1 MTNFRERKENKTTIW
16 ISLDTKA
23 ELDRIK
29 IIPEE
34 PYEKVVKRLIDAY
47 ERKQEAKA

>member
-1 MTNFRERKENKTTIW
+1 MDNLRERKEYKTTIW
-16 ISLDTKA
+16 ISMDTKA

-34 PYEKVVKRLIDAY
+34 PYEKVVRRLIEIY
-47 ERKQEAKA
+47 ERQEARA

>member
-1 MTNFRERKENKTTIW
+1 MDTLRERKEDKTTIW
-16 ISLDTKA
+16 ISMDTKA

-34 PYEKVVKRLIDAY
+34 PYEKVVRRLIEIY
-47 ERKQEAKA
+47 ERQEAEA

>member
-1 MTNFRERKENKTTIW
+1 MERFREIEKDKTTIW
-16 ISLDTKA
+16 ISMDTKA

-34 PYEKVVKRLIDAY
+34 PYEKVVKRLIQFY
-47 ERKQEAKA
+47 ERQQEAKA

>member
-1 MTNFRERKENKTTIW
+1 MERFRGIEKDKTTIW
-16 ISLDTKA
+16 ISMDTKA

-34 PYEKVVKRLIDAY
+34 PYEKVVRRLIEVY
-47 ERKQEAKA
+47 EKQEARA

>member
-1 MTNFRERKENKTTIW
+1 MERFREIKEDKTTIW
-16 ISLDTKA
+16 ISMDTKA

-34 PYEKVVKRLIDAY
+34 PYEKVVRRLIEVY
-47 ERKQEAKA
+47 EKQEAQA